1 MTGEPRALTSPFFAP
16 EVIQTS
22 AMDCGPA
29 VLKCLLEG
37 VGIPV
42 SYGRL
47 REACQTDVDG
57 TSIDT
62 LEEIALQL
70 GLDVQQTIMPRDHLV
85 VPAADLLPAL
95 VVMLQPGGSTHFVV
109 AWRLHGPWIQ
119 VMDPGTG
126 RRWYRHER
134 FLSEVYMHRFPYPA
148 VLWRAWAGSDELIT
162 PLNQRLEQLRL
173 DASQIEALI
182 DDALEE
188 AGWWPIAALDA
199 ATRMT
204 SAIVQTGHLGRGAAA
219 SRVLTHLLE
228 QARNENSDEMPTIP
242 EGFWAVRPMPEST
255 LESHAE
261 DAPDAEQL
269 FLQGAVLLR
278 VRGRLAAATGR
289 VPTDAD
295 EPQATSAVPPLAP
308 NLAAALAE
316 SRPQPLRQLWQLI
329 GADGLYAPAAAMLGV
344 LFSAAGTA
352 LQAPLLQG
360 LMMLAP
366 EMLREA
372 RRLDLLA
379 LVLSFLL
386 CLLLLDVFLFSTIFL
401 TGRRLEARLRLAFL
415 SKIPR
420 LGDRYFYSRLTSDL
434 AQRAYSLREIRTL
447 PVLTLQGIAM
457 ASQLLFTTVGICWLA
472 PSVAPIAL
480 LTLGL
485 MFAVGLLAQ
494 PLITAAD
501 LRARAHDGALSR
513 FHLDALQGLIPLRTH
528 SAETA
533 LRREHEGVLREW
545 VRASW
550 QLTQWRVGA
559 QTLAMLIGFAGTVG
573 IIFTY
578 LDARGD
584 PHEILLLLFWALQ
597 LPMVAQ
603 LLLQIT
609 QQYPALRNIVLRL
622 LEPLGAPEEEPA
634 APALSLPVAVESGFT
649 TAPGMAIDMDAVVV
663 TAAGSTILNGIDLH
677 IEAGEHMAVVGAS
690 GAGKS
695 SLVGLLLGWHL
706 PASGRI
712 WVDGVP
718 LDGAQV
724 AAVRRVTAWLD
735 PAVQLWNRS
744 LEDNL
749 YYGVHGTP
757 AMELSTVV
765 QRATL
770 ENVLSTLPDG
780 LQSQLGEGGGLV
792 SGGEGQRV
800 RLGRAL
806 MRPGVRLVI
815 LDEPFRGLDHGT
827 RRELLDRAREHWR
840 DATLICIMHDVLDT
854 QGFARVVVVDEGRI
868 VEDAA
873 PEVLAT
879 QPDSHYR
886 RLLAADEA
894 VQTARWQSAVWRRLR
909 LEGGQIHDVD

>member
-1 MTGEPRALTSPFFAP
+1 MTGEPPALTLPFFAP

-37 VGIPV
+37 VGIRV

-62 LEEIALQL
+62 LEEIAQQL

-95 VVMLQPGGSTHFVV
+95 VVVLQPDGNTHFVV

-126 RRWYRHER
+126 RRWYRHQR
-134 FLSEVYMHRFPYPA
+134 FLSEVYWHTYPYPA
-148 VLWRAWAGSDELIT
+148 ILWRAWAGSDELIA
-162 PLNQRLEQLRL
+162 PLRQRLQQLGL
-173 DASQIEALI
+173 DTPQAEALI

-188 AGWWPIAALDA
+188 PGWRPVAALDA

-204 SAIVQTGHLGRGAAA
+204 ASIVQTGHLGRGAAA
-219 SRVLTHLLE
+219 HHVLTHLLR
-228 QARNENSDEMPTIP
+228 QTLNESPDETPAIP
-242 EGFWAVRPMPEST
+242 QGFWSVRP
-255 LESHAE
+255 
-261 DAPDAEQL
+261 APDESSGLEQL
-269 FLQGAVLLR
+269 RLQGAVLLR
-278 VRGRLAAATGR
+278 VQGRLAAAASGS
-289 VPTDAD
+289 PTSVDAS
-295 EPQATSAVPPLAP
+295 QATPAAVPLSP

-316 SRPQPLRQLWQLI
+316 PPPRPLQQLWQLI
-329 GADGLYAPAAAMLGV
+329 RVDGLFTPAAATLGV
-344 LFSAAGTA
+344 MFSAAGTA

-360 LMMLAP
+360 LMILAP

-386 CLLLLDVFLFSTIFL
+386 CLLLLDACLFSTIFL
-401 TGRRLEARLRLAFL
+401 MGRRLEARLRLAFL
-415 SKIPR
+415 TKIPR
-420 LGDRYFYSRLTSDL
+420 LGDRYFHSRLTSDL
-434 AQRAYSLREIRTL
+434 AQRADSLRQIRML
-447 PVLTLQGIAM
+447 PVLGLQGLAL
-457 ASQLLFTTVGICWLA
+457 ACQLLFTTAGICWFA
-472 PSVAPIAL
+472 PAAAPIAL

-494 PLITAAD
+494 PVITQAD
-501 LRARAHDGALSR
+501 LRARTHDSALSR

-533 LRREHEGVLREW
+533 LRREHEGVLQEW

-550 QLTQWRVGA
+550 SLTQWQVAA
-559 QTLAMLIGFAGTVG
+559 QTLAMLIGMLGTIG

-578 LDARGD
+578 LASRGD
-584 PHEILLLLFWALQ
+584 PHEVLLLLFWALQ
-597 LPMVAQ
+597 LPGVAQ
-603 LLLQIT
+603 SLLQMA
-609 QQYPALRNIVLRL
+609 QQYPGLRNIVLRL

-634 APALSLPVAVESGFT
+634 VHAAAPMETGVEAGGSGV
-649 TAPGMAIDMDAVVV
+649 AIDMQAVVV
-663 TAAGSTILNGIDLH
+663 TAAGRTILNGIDLH
-677 IEAGEHMAVVGAS
+677 LAAGEHVAVVGAS

-695 SLVGLLLGWHL
+695 SLVGLLLGWHQ
-706 PASGRI
+706 PVSGQIR
-712 WVDGVP
+712 VNGEP
-718 LDGAQV
+718 LDGAHL
-724 AAVRRVTAWLD
+724 AAVRRMTAWLD

-749 YYGVHGTP
+749 YYGVHGDP
-757 AMELSTVV
+757 AMPLG
-765 QRATL
+765 RAL
-770 ENVLSTLPDG
+770 RRAALDNVLQALPNA
-780 LQSQLGEGGGLV
+780 LQSYLGEGGGLV

-806 MRPGVRLVI
+806 MRPGVRLAI
-815 LDEPFRGLDHGT
+815 LDEPFRGLDHRT
-827 RRELLDRAREHWR
+827 RRELLDSAREHWR
-840 DATLICIMHDVLDT
+840 DATLICIMHDVIDT
-854 QGFARVVVVDEGRI
+854 QGFTRVVVVDEGRI

-873 PEVLAT
+873 PEVLAA

-886 RLLAADEA
+886 TLLTADEA
-894 VQTARWQSAVWRRLR
+894 VQTARWQSTVWRRLR
-909 LEGGQIHDVD
+909 LQGGQIHEV